1 MTTRTAPLDAVPAEA
16 PVTLKPAAKRSRAK
30 QVLPL
35 LVGVALLGAGTR
47 FLFTRGHESTD
58 DAQVEG
64 RIANV
69 SPRVAGQVARVLVS
83 DNQQVK
89 AGDVVVELD
98 HADLDARLEVAR
110 ADVMSAEAQLT
121 NAQAQLTLTEA
132 NAGANLR
139 QARAGITQA
148 SSGISSSKAALDQAR
163 ADVASSEARF
173 KLAETDLGRVK
184 QLRAQGALSQSD
196 LDTRQAAFDQ
206 AKAAVDQSRARLA
219 STEAGITSSSGGLE
233 AAQGKLTAA
242 ETGPV
247 QVQSAQAALKLA
259 EARLKQTRAALTL
272 AELNVSYAQV
282 RAPVD
287 GVVSR
292 RTVEVGQM
300 VGPERALMAIV
311 PQTDIWVVAN
321 FKEDQVG
328 EMRPGQPVDV
338 KVDAFGSHSFHGH
351 VDSLA
356 GASGARFALLPPDN
370 ASGNFVKVVQRIP
383 VLIRFDG
390 DFKEL
395 PLKPGMSATVTVDT
409 RGEPVKTGSPAHASV
424 DTRKAE

>member
-1 MTTRTAPLDAVPAEA
+1 MTTRTAPSLEAAPSTEA
-16 PVTLKPAAKRSRAK
+16 PAVAQPAKRSRAK
-30 QVLPL
+30 QVLPI
-35 LVGVALLGAGTR
+35 LVGVAVLGGGAR
-47 FLFTRGHESTD
+47 FLLTHGHESTD

-69 SPRVAGQVARVLVS
+69 SPRVAGQVARVLVH
-83 DNQQVK
+83 DNQAVK

-110 ADVMSAEAQLT
+110 ADVMSAEAQLS

-139 QARAGITQA
+139 QARAGVTQA
-148 SSGISSSKAALDQAR
+148 SSGISSSKAALEQSR

-184 QLRAQGALSQSD
+184 QLREQGALSQSD
-196 LDTRQAAFDQ
+196 LDTRQAAYDT
-206 AKAAVDQSRARLA
+206 AKAALDQSRARLT
-219 STEAGITSSSGGLE
+219 STEAGIQSSSGGLE
-233 AAQGKLTAA
+233 AAQGKLSAA
-242 ETGPV
+242 ETAPV
-247 QVQSAQAALKLA
+247 QVQAGQAALKLA

-272 AELNVSYAQV
+272 SELAVSYAQV

-300 VGPERALMAIV
+300 VGPERPLMAVV
-311 PQTDIWVVAN
+311 PQNDIWVVAN

-328 EMRPGQPVDV
+328 EMRAGQPVEL
-338 KVDAFGSHSFHGH
+338 KVDAFGGHAFKGH

-390 DFKEL
+390 DLKEL
-395 PLKPGMSATVTVDT
+395 PIKPGMSAYVTVDT
-409 RGEPVKTGSPAHASV
+409 GAKPEPQKSAAL

>member
-1 MTTRTAPLDAVPAEA
+1 MTTRTASNLEAAPSPEA
-16 PVTLKPAAKRSRAK
+16 PAAAKPAKRSRAK
-30 QVLPL
+30 QVLPI
-35 LVGVALLGAGTR
+35 LVGVAVLGGGARYLLTH
-47 FLFTRGHESTD
+47 GHESTD

-69 SPRVAGQVARVLVS
+69 SPRVAGQVARVLVK
-83 DNQQVK
+83 DNQVVK

-110 ADVMSAEAQLT
+110 ADVMSAEAQLS

-139 QARAGITQA
+139 QARAGVTQA

-163 ADVASSEARF
+163 ADVTASEARF
-173 KLAETDLGRVK
+173 KLAETDLGRIK
-184 QLRAQGALSQSD
+184 QLREQGAVAQAD
-196 LDTRQAAFDQ
+196 LDARQASYDQ
-206 AKAAVDQSRARLA
+206 AKAALDQSRARLT
-219 STEAGITSSSGGLE
+219 STEAGIQSSSGGLE
-233 AAQGKLTAA
+233 AAQGKLSAAQTA
-242 ETGPV
+242 PV
-247 QVQSAQAALKLA
+247 QVQAAQAALKLA
-259 EARLKQTRAALTL
+259 EARLKQAHGALTL
-272 AELNVSYAQV
+272 AELAVSYAQV

-300 VGPERALMAIV
+300 VGPERPLMAIV
-311 PQTDIWVVAN
+311 PQNDIWVVAN

-328 EMRPGQPVDV
+328 EMRPGQPVEV
-338 KVDAFGSHSFHGH
+338 EVDAFGGHAFKGH

-390 DFKEL
+390 DRKDL
-395 PLKPGMSATVTVDT
+395 PIKPGMSVYVTVDT
-409 RGEPVKTGSPAHASV
+409 GAKPEPQQSAAA

>member
-1 MTTRTAPLDAVPAEA
+1 MTTRTAPSLEAAPSTEA
-16 PVTLKPAAKRSRAK
+16 PAVAKPAKRSRAR
-30 QVLPL
+30 QVLPI
-35 LVGVALLGAGTR
+35 LVGVAVLGGGAR
-47 FLFTRGHESTD
+47 FLLTHGHESTD

-64 RIANV
+64 RIVNV
-69 SPRVAGQVARVLVS
+69 SPRVAGQVARVRVH
-83 DNQQVK
+83 DNQTVK

-110 ADVMSAEAQLT
+110 ADVMSAEAQLS

-148 SSGISSSKAALDQAR
+148 SSGISSSRAALDQAR
-163 ADVASSEARF
+163 ADVTASEARF
-173 KLAETDLGRVK
+173 KLAETDLGRIK
-184 QLRAQGALSQSD
+184 LLREQGAVAQAD
-196 LDTRQAAFDQ
+196 LDARQASYDQ
-206 AKAAVDQSRARLA
+206 ARAALDQSRARLT
-219 STEAGITSSSGGLE
+219 STEAGIQSSSGGLE

-242 ETGPV
+242 ETAPV
-247 QVQSAQAALKLA
+247 QVQAAQAALKLA
-259 EARLKQTRAALTL
+259 EARLKQTHGALTL
-272 AELNVSYAQV
+272 AELAVSYAQV

-287 GVVSR
+287 GVISR

-300 VGPERALMAIV
+300 VGPERPLMAVV
-311 PQTDIWVVAN
+311 PQNDLWIVAN

-328 EMRPGQPVDV
+328 EMRPGQPVELE
-338 KVDAFGSHSFHGH
+338 VDAFGSHAFRGH

-390 DFKEL
+390 DLKDL
-395 PLKPGMSATVTVDT
+395 PIKPGMSAYVTVDT
-409 RGEPVKTGSPAHASV
+409 GAKPEPQKSAAV

>member
-1 MTTRTAPLDAVPAEA
+1 MTTRTTPSLEAAPSTEA
-16 PVTLKPAAKRSRAK
+16 PAVAKPAKRSRAR
-30 QVLPL
+30 QVLPI
-35 LVGVALLGAGTR
+35 LVGVAVLGGGAR
-47 FLFTRGHESTD
+47 FLLTHGHESTD

-69 SPRVAGQVARVLVS
+69 SPRVAGQVARVLVQ
-83 DNQQVK
+83 DNQTVK

-110 ADVMSAEAQLT
+110 ADVMSAEAQLS

-139 QARAGITQA
+139 QARAGVTQA

-163 ADVASSEARF
+163 ADVTASEARF
-173 KLAETDLGRVK
+173 KLAETDLGRIK
-184 QLRAQGALSQSD
+184 QLREQGAVAQAD
-196 LDTRQAAFDQ
+196 LDARQASYDQ
-206 AKAAVDQSRARLA
+206 ARAALDQSRARLT
-219 STEAGITSSSGGLE
+219 STEAGIQSSSGGLE
-233 AAQGKLTAA
+233 AAQGKLSAA
-242 ETGPV
+242 ETAPV
-247 QVQSAQAALKLA
+247 QVQAAQAALKLA
-259 EARLKQTRAALTL
+259 EARLKQTHGALTL
-272 AELNVSYAQV
+272 AELAVSYAQV

-287 GVVSR
+287 GVISR

-300 VGPERALMAIV
+300 VGPERPLMAVV
-311 PQTDIWVVAN
+311 PQNDIWIVAN

-328 EMRPGQPVDV
+328 EMRPGQPVELE
-338 KVDAFGSHSFHGH
+338 VDAFGSHSFKGH

-390 DFKEL
+390 DLKDL
-395 PLKPGMSATVTVDT
+395 PIKPGMSAYVTVDT
-409 RGEPVKTGSPAHASV
+409 SAKPVQQKTAAV

>member
-1 MTTRTAPLDAVPAEA
+1 MTTRTAPSLEAAPSTEA
-16 PVTLKPAAKRSRAK
+16 PVAAKPAKRSRAK
-30 QVLPL
+30 QVLPI
-35 LVGVALLGAGTR
+35 LVGVAVLGAGARYLLTH
-47 FLFTRGHESTD
+47 GHESTD

-69 SPRVAGQVARVLVS
+69 SPRVAGQVARVLVH
-83 DNQQVK
+83 DNQAVK

-98 HADLDARLEVAR
+98 HADLDARQEVAR
-110 ADVMSAEAQLT
+110 ADVMSAEAQLS

-148 SSGISSSKAALDQAR
+148 SSGISSSKAALEQAR

-184 QLRAQGALSQSD
+184 QLREQGALSQSD
-196 LDTRQAAFDQ
+196 LDTRQAAYDT
-206 AKAAVDQSRARLA
+206 AKAALDQSRARLT
-219 STEAGITSSSGGLE
+219 STEAGIQSSSGGLE

-242 ETGPV
+242 ETAPV
-247 QVQSAQAALKLA
+247 QVQAAQAALKLA

-300 VGPERALMAIV
+300 VGPERPLMAVV
-311 PQTDIWVVAN
+311 PQNDIWVVAN

-328 EMRPGQPVDV
+328 EMRAGQPVEL
-338 KVDAFGSHSFHGH
+338 KVDAFGGHAFKGH

-390 DFKEL
+390 DLKEL
-395 PLKPGMSATVTVDT
+395 PIKPGMSAYVTVDT
-409 RGEPVKTGSPAHASV
+409 GAEAAPQKTAAV